1 MLGEAQLYSLDIN
14 FPHSCNYIKKL
25 SINTAIVY
33 IRGMK
38 NALKITLSIALIIA
52 APIIAF
58 IILISIVEKLNGADN
73 TGEEYR
79 GEILEQKIISRQGTY
94 TYGDKSLRIYTK
106 DKETSFKIFLNEEI
120 CEESN
125 IILDS
130 NDYHRPASPY
140 HGKYLWWEDN
150 TLFFYNGDTGDAQ
163 EYIFTDQE
171 CSLEVVQ
178 QESDRAREDIETILE
193 TQKSNSDIDKDKY
206 LNNFIGVWQT
216 QGNGITNARLEI
228 SDDGTFR
235 VIEDVLPELKEY
247 RLDETMTDP
256 DPIFIAGKWN
266 KKGDQI
272 ILESAMAVPIQDRLN
287 GIDDYTLGIDD
298 SDSGQKLV
306 WFNHDILMERSDS
319 PLFDQSVCY
328 MSSMFMDLFFMGEH
342 RIPHDARWSEELGTC
357 MLIAYYVQPNAADWA
372 EEYKSE
378 KKVDLWVY
386 TFSAYDVDNNNEPI
400 IEGRPTYHRTREE
413 YEKGVDIFKEAERVF
428 NLDLQA
434 YIERGF
440 VEYLQHS
447 AAQPNI
453 FTTGGFVGAW
463 GESHDSTLDLHI
475 IFHEDGTFN
484 AWRPLPEID
493 YKNKADA
500 PTFSGTWEFNHD
512 RTRVFTQT
520 TYNYFL
526 SLDFFV
532 TGDETDGF
540 YLEAGN
546 GEFVLEKQEPYI

>member
-1 MLGEAQLYSLDIN
+1 M
-14 FPHSCNYIKKL
+14 
-25 SINTAIVY
+25 Y

-38 NALKITLSIALIIA
+38 KALKITLAIVLTLAALIIA
-52 APIIAF
+52 F
-58 IILISIVEKLNGADN
+58 ITLILIVEKRDGADN

-79 GEILEQKIISRQGTY
+79 GEILEQQIISRRGTY

-120 CEESN
+120 CEGSN

-130 NDYHRPASPY
+130 SDYHRPASPY

-150 TLFFYNGDTGDAQ
+150 TLFFYNGDTADAQ
-163 EYIFTDQE
+163 EYIFTNQE
-171 CSLEVVQ
+171 CSLEFVQ
-178 QESDRAREDIETILE
+178 QESDRTREDIEMILE

-206 LNNFIGVWQT
+206 PSNFIGVWQT
-216 QGNGITNARLEI
+216 QGNGIANARLEL
-228 SDDGTFR
+228 SGDGTFR
-235 VIEDVLPELKEY
+235 AIEDVLPELKEY

-256 DPIFIAGKWN
+256 DPIFTAGKWN
-266 KKGDQI
+266 KKGNQI
-272 ILESAMAVPIQDRLN
+272 ILESAMAVPAQDRLN
-287 GIDDYTLGIDD
+287 GIDEYVLDIDD
-298 SDSGQKLV
+298 SDNSQKLH

-328 MSSMFMDLFFMGEH
+328 MSSMFMDLFFMEEH

-357 MLIAYYVQPNAADWA
+357 MLIAYYVQPNATDWA

-440 VEYLQHS
+440 VEYLQYS

-453 FTTGGFVGAW
+453 FTKNNLIGAW
-463 GESHDSTLDLHI
+463 GESHDSTLYLDI
-475 IFHEDGTFN
+475 TFNEDGTFN
-484 AWRPLPEID
+484 ARHPLIEID
-493 YKNKADA
+493 YKNKADVPA
-500 PTFSGTWEFNHD
+500 FFGTWEFNHD
-512 RTRVFTQT
+512 GTRVFTQT
-520 TYNYFL
+520 TSNYFL
-526 SLDFFV
+526 SPDFFV
-532 TGDETDGF
+532 TGDEVDGF